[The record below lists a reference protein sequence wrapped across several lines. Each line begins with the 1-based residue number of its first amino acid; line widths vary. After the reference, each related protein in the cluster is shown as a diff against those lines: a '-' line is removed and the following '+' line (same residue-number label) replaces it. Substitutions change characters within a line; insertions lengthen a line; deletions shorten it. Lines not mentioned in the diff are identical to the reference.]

1 MTPNPHKGKNKTNYL
16 GGSCTQ
22 YLHPIGKGRH
32 QAWNSQEGGQSWGRG
47 RWVALRVSRS
57 LRNEKAYPMCDD
69 IFIQLLKEEAEE
81 LYEDIE
87 KHRLKKS

>member
-1 MTPNPHKGKNKTNYL
+1 M
-16 GGSCTQ
+16 
-22 YLHPIGKGRH
+22 
-32 QAWNSQEGGQSWGRG
+32 
-47 RWVALRVSRS
+47 ALRVSRS